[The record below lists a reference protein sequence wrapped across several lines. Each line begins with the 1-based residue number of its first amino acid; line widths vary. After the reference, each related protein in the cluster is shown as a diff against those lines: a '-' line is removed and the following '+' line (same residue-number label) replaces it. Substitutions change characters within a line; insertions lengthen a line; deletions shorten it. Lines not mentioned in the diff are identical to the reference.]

1 MRLLLTIFVI
11 ATVLTS
17 CDTTPK
23 YSIKGTINNF
33 EAKKVYLR
41 KFENRIA
48 IAIDSAEVVGG
59 KFLINGSIDKTTAC
73 AIFPDD
79 LKDPITPLF
88 YVENVE
94 FILNMDAKDRKA
106 NSITGGAASQKLS
119 EKFYAIDMKMLEN
132 RRPVNDKIAAL
143 NKDKANMKQE
153 EFEDAYNQLKEE
165 HKFRTNIAEEK
176 KMALVKANLSSVVS
190 ADVFANN
197 LFLGMDIKDAEELA
211 KSFTG
216 DAAAS
221 ESIIRVKEKI
231 ANIDKVEI
239 GNPAP
244 DFTLNTPEGKP
255 LSLSSFK
262 GKVLLVDFWAS
273 WCRPCRKENPHLV
286 KIYKKFHEE
295 GLEILSVSLDSDK
308 VNWKKA
314 IKKDGLIWNHVSDLK
329 GWYNEAAQLYAITMV
344 PHVVLI
350 DKDGII
356 VAKDLR
362 GVALEEK
369 VAELIK

>member
-33 EAKKVYLR
+33 EAKKVYLK